1 MKWINKIIKE
11 PLLQFFIIGA
21 LIYLAYGLFNQDIKE
36 QENVIVITNG
46 EIQWLEDNW
55 VKTWNRP
62 PSSDEREGLINQHVR
77 QKVMYKTAMEMGLD
91 KDDMIIERRMV
102 QKLEFLTS
110 DIMAPPEPQA
120 GELEEFFRAN
130 QMEYMTPGAITITQI
145 YFDPD
150 KRDERTLSDAEK
162 ALVILKQR
170 GEPKSP
176 DTGFGDVIMLQSYFP
191 MISEIELSKLFGGE
205 FANEVFSL
213 KPGSWYG
220 PQLSGYGTHLLYVH
234 ELREGTLPAFEEIA
248 DVMKVD
254 WEKKKLEELNDL
266 YEEGLLSRYEIII
279 EGENDNAGFE

>member
-55 VKTWNRP
+55 LKTRSRP
-62 PSSDEREGLINQHVR
+62 PSADERQGLINQHVR
-77 QKVMYKTAMEMGLD
+77 QKEMYRTAMEMGLD

-110 DIMAPPEPQA
+110 DIMSPPEPQA
-120 GELEEFFRAN
+120 GELEEFFRVT
-130 QMEYMTPGAITITQI
+130 QKEYRTPGAITITQI

-150 KRDERTLSDAEK
+150 KRGERTLSDAEK
-162 ALVILKQR
+162 ALVFLKHR

-205 FANEVFSL
+205 FANEVYSL
-213 KPGSWYG
+213 SPGSWHG
-220 PQLSGYGTHLLYVH
+220 PILSGYGTHLLYIH
-234 ELREGTLPAFEEIA
+234 ELKESTPPAFEEIA
-248 DVMKVD
+248 DVVKVA
-254 WEKKKLEELNDL
+254 WEKQKLKELNDL
-266 YEEGLLSRYEIII
+266 YEEGLLARYEIII